1 MEVAEDSLRS
11 EALDEDVHHAATDLI
26 VAIERIREIDSDE
39 SRAAV
44 LVRFHRGD
52 DDLGLAAAATYRAA
66 GRAVGADKHPGAGAP
81 GRGSPRGGHGRN
93 DSRRSRLKRGLELA
107 EDFVHADPI
116 LRYALRGV

>member
-1 MEVAEDSLRS
+1 VEVAEDSLRS

-81 GRGSPRGGHGRN
+81 GRRSAGRRDSRD
-93 DSRRSRLKRGLELA
+93 DSRRSRLKRDLKLA
-107 EDFVHADPI
+107 EDFVHAPSI
-116 LRYALRGV
+116 